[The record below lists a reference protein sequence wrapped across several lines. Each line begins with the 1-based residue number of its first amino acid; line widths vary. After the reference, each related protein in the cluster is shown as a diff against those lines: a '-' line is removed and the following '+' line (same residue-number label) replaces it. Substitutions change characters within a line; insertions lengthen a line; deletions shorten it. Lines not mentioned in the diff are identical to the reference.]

1 MQNSSMCEVEYIVES
16 IPVGLGNIVQERIAY
31 EHAIPLQ
38 MTLSGCS
45 LHDPYLEL
53 QGKPLLHRETVV
65 KGRQR

>member
-16 IPVGLGNIVQERIAY
+16 VPVGLGNIIQEWIAY
-31 EHAIPLQ
+31 EYAIPPQ

-53 QGKPLLHRETVV
+53 KRKPLLLRETVV
-65 KGRQR
+65 KSRQR